1 MSFSAMILGVIALL
15 ITWGGFGVCLS
26 IAVKNK
32 E

>member
-1 MSFSAMILGVIALL
+1 MSFSAVVLCIIALF
-15 ITWGGFGVCLS
+15 ITWGGFGVCLG